1 MLNWIYRELVLTTKT
16 PPPHT
21 PEKPVRS
28 KFDATNSIRIISR
41 FIFFILCTETFPS
54 ALCLLVD
61 QPLHLLLRLQE
72 LRMCQDLEFLPLDAN
87 IAHDNPILIIL
98 HYLLK

>member
-1 MLNWIYRELVLTTKT
+1 MLNRIYRELVLTTKT
-16 PPPHT
+16 SPPP

-28 KFDATNSIRIISR
+28 TFDATNSIRIISR